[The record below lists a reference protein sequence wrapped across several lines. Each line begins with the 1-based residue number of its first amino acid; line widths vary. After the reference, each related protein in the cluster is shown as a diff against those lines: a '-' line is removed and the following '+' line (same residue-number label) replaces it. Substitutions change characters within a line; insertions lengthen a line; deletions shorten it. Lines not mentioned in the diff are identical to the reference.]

1 MHSFN
6 QPSKTP
12 GNVISMSSPNRPI
25 ERGEDED
32 EEPGGKWYN
41 VEFHVKWKRWSYK
54 HCSWD
59 TLSTLS
65 QLGGHKRVLNYCKRQ
80 DELEVVLIPETWT
93 CCEIPSEILLQS
105 KTLAV

>member
-1 MHSFN
+1 
-6 QPSKTP
+6 
-12 GNVISMSSPNRPI
+12 MSAWKQNANGVFSLLRPV

-41 VEFHVKWKRWSYK
+41 VEFHVKWKRWSFR

-59 TLSTLS
+59 TLTTLS

-80 DELEVVLIPETWT
+80 DEMEVSIPAA
-93 CCEIPSEILLQS
+93 Q
-105 KTLAV
+105 